1 MNSHAGYCI
10 ILEEIV
16 KMISEKFKSILE
28 ELQEAEKDALKCD
41 KGNASAA
48 RRLRKVCLAAMK
60 ELKELRADIIQ
71 EVKAKQKAKEEE
83 NLW

>member
-1 MNSHAGYCI
+1 
-10 ILEEIV
+10 
-16 KMISEKFKSILE
+16 MISEKFKSILS
-28 ELQEAEKDALKCD
+28 ELQEAEKDATKCD

-60 ELKELRADIIQ
+60 ELKELRAEIMED
-71 EVKAKQKAKEEE
+71 VKERQKAKEE

>member
-1 MNSHAGYCI
+1 
-10 ILEEIV
+10 
-16 KMISEKFKSILE
+16 MISEKFKSILE

-41 KGNASAA
+41 KGNASAV

-71 EVKAKQKAKEEE
+71 EVKANQKAKEEKE

>member
-1 MNSHAGYCI
+1 
-10 ILEEIV
+10 
-16 KMISEKFKSILE
+16 MISEKFKSILE
-28 ELQEAEKDALKCD
+28 ELQEAERDALKCD

-71 EVKAKQKAKEEE
+71 EVKAKQKAKEEKE
-83 NLW
+83 NLWQGKI

>member
-1 MNSHAGYCI
+1 
-10 ILEEIV
+10 LEEIV

-71 EVKAKQKAKEEE
+71 EVKANQKAKEEKE

>member
-1 MNSHAGYCI
+1 
-10 ILEEIV
+10 
-16 KMISEKFKSILE
+16 MISEKFKSILE

>member
-1 MNSHAGYCI
+1 
-10 ILEEIV
+10 
-16 KMISEKFKSILE
+16 MISEKFKSILE

-71 EVKAKQKAKEEE
+71 EVKANQKAKEEKE